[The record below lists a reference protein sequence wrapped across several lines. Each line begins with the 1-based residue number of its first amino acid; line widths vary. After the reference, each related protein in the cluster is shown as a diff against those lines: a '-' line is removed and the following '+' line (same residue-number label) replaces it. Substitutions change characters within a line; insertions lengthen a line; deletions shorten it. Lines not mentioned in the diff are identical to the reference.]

1 VWWPPRKAGVPRWV
15 YSSNPAKGRFESP
28 LSSLNMRVASEMAF
42 ACCFFR
48 LGWLNMPALA
58 GRGENPFGAG
68 GVCKTHFQNS
78 PHIWVIGIRRR
89 ALSVFPKWISSLPSV
104 TFSGLRR
111 KHSSGLRVPAG
122 LVRHGARSEFGRL
135 AGEGSHASRAREEG
149 FDGSGDS
156 QQPRAHGWVHF
167 AIRREGDAVRDG
179 WSVYD
184 PHDMRAVPEPFGRF
198 TAEVHALD
206 RCPSAMPSNQAAESS
221 MASHTNAHADQASS
235 RRISRS

>member
-1 VWWPPRKAGVPRWV
+1 
-15 YSSNPAKGRFESP
+15 
-28 LSSLNMRVASEMAF
+28 MRVASEMAF

-111 KHSSGLRVPAG
+111 KHSSGLRVPQG
-122 LVRHGARSEFGRL
+122 LRLCRESRTNGRK
-135 AGEGSHASRAREEG
+135 S
-149 FDGSGDS
+149 
-156 QQPRAHGWVHF
+156 
-167 AIRREGDAVRDG
+167 
-179 WSVYD
+179 
-184 PHDMRAVPEPFGRF
+184 
-198 TAEVHALD
+198 
-206 RCPSAMPSNQAAESS
+206 PSAN
-221 MASHTNAHADQASS
+221 
-235 RRISRS
+235 SRSVAAGFRSRIPTSPFAKAALFAASICSATRLFVCFVVTAMRFDPFSGRKRPVFLDEHGKPIMYADVEVAA